1 MWDAVKDSAVKDSAV
16 KGKWLRGA
24 PMMAG
29 WRVEVIRER
38 CLSTA
43 NCVATAPGFFA
54 LDSDGIAMVT
64 GEVAEGGEAAESVR
78 NAVAECPAAALRI
91 RPLPSGSAP

>member
-1 MWDAVKDSAVKDSAV
+1 MT
-16 KGKWLRGA
+16 
-24 PMMAG
+24 AG

-54 LDSDGIAMVT
+54 LDEDGIATVAGQESGGA
-64 GEVAEGGEAAESVR
+64 GEESEEAVR
-78 NAVAECPAAALRI
+78 NAVAECPAAALR
-91 RPLPSGSAP
+91 LVAP